1 MHFSAVNIATGF
13 ASSDSSAHQHLYQCQ
28 PLTKPT
34 HELHPCLS
42 LRVASPHPLH
52 AGTNSNAFIQRNQ
65 KAADVQLRTLRPV
78 PSSTSQPPKPNLTM
92 QRPPTLWD
100 RMSDETRAAIESY
113 ELTHSREFC
122 IEFLTRERFYTQCTF
137 GQIQTLLIVLNK
149 ERTLS
154 NFQNLFN

>member
-1 MHFSAVNIATGF
+1 
-13 ASSDSSAHQHLYQCQ
+13 
-28 PLTKPT
+28 
-34 HELHPCLS
+34 
-42 LRVASPHPLH
+42 
-52 AGTNSNAFIQRNQ
+52 
-65 KAADVQLRTLRPV
+65 
-78 PSSTSQPPKPNLTM
+78 M
-92 QRPPTLWD
+92 QQAPTLWD